1 MTRVASNW
9 QDLRGRR
16 KDREI
21 QIRIATDGIT
31 TLSMSIAESRGMEDE
46 SSTAFDEFLQTP
58 IMGRKKK
65 GTEEQ
70 HVRDMEEGIKVSVS
84 SHQAVTRGRRGGTPT
99 VSTPREVSG
108 GGGQSQEMQPQVVF
122 GFCLLQGLRDNPME
136 DLHVAEVRDIDG
148 EEVRF
153 LHPPLGFLENV
164 M

>member
-1 MTRVASNW
+1 
-9 QDLRGRR
+9 
-16 KDREI
+16 
-21 QIRIATDGIT
+21 
-31 TLSMSIAESRGMEDE
+31 MSTAESRGMEEE

-65 GTEEQ
+65 DTDTDEEQ

-84 SHQAVTRGRRGGTPT
+84 SHQAVSRGGRGGTPT
-99 VSTPREVSG
+99 VSVPREVSG
-108 GGGQSQEMQPQVVF
+108 GGGQSQVMQPQVIF

-153 LHPPLGFLENV
+153 LHPPLGFLASA

>member
-1 MTRVASNW
+1 
-9 QDLRGRR
+9 
-16 KDREI
+16 
-21 QIRIATDGIT
+21 
-31 TLSMSIAESRGMEDE
+31 MEDE

-65 GTEEQ
+65 DADADEEQ
-70 HVRDMEEGIKVSVS
+70 HMRDMEEGIKVSVS

-99 VSTPREVSG
+99 VSIPREVYG

-153 LHPPLGFLENV
+153 LHPPLGFLASAI
-164 M
+164 